1 MRASL
6 LLLPSLVLAVPVA
19 YSNLPSSGSSSLTLL
34 KAREVA
40 GWFDGIFAKGS
51 KTGNYYSGSDGAW
64 DVIEP
69 TRKPSAAQEDEP
81 TEPKPA
87 KAKPAPAPAK
97 AKPAPPKEP
106 VVEEE
111 EAEEEPA
118 PPPKP
123 VSKPT
128 SNKPAAKPA
137 NPTTKQQAKT
147 SESIGSGWNP
157 DEPKQNKGLFGYF

>member
-19 YSNLPSSGSSSLTLL
+19 YSHLPFSDSSSLTLL

-51 KTGNYYSGSDGAW
+51 KTGNYYSGSDGSW

-69 TRKPSAAQEDEP
+69 TKKPSAAQEDEP

-87 KAKPAPAPAK
+87 KAKPAPPK

-111 EAEEEPA
+111 EAEEEAPA

-123 VSKPT
+123 VSKPS
-128 SNKPAAKPA
+128 SNKSAAKPA

-157 DEPKQNKGLFGYF
+157 DEPKQNKGLFGSF